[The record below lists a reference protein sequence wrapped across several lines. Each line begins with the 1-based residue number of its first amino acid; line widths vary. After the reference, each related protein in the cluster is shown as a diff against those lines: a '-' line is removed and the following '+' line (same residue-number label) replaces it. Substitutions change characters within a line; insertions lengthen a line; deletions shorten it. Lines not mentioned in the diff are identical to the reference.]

1 MSVGLLLTGF
11 LPSHANPGDEIIPL
25 EGWRYLTAWTFV
37 PLPLVMLVLTVVVY
51 LYGVHVLRKRGDK
64 WPVLRTVYFCVLGV
78 GTLAIALFSFLGT
91 YDTVLFWSHMI
102 QHMLLNMI
110 APVFLVAGAPMT
122 LALRTLPKAPRKWL
136 LTVLHS
142 LPAKIA
148 LFPPLTTFLMIASPF
163 ALYLTGWY
171 NLTLNSDFAHDT
183 LHIYMVVVGCLF
195 FFPLLG
201 VDPVPIKIPYPIR
214 ILLFFLTMPFHA
226 FLGVTIMGST
236 RLIAEDWYVAF
247 GRSWG
252 LTPLEDQT
260 WAGGLMWATGDIT
273 MFFAMFTI
281 FLQWIQDSKREA
293 KRVDRALDRQDALAA
308 KRAAMAAAG
317 AVGYD
322 AVRDRATASTD
333 PRSTDTARSDTGSTD
348 TDMLGDEELQ

>member
-1 MSVGLLLTGF
+1 MLVGLDVTGL
-11 LPSHANPGDEIIPL
+11 LPSHAGPGDDIIPL
-25 EGWRYLTAWTFV
+25 EGLRYLTAWTFEPF
-37 PLPLVMLVLTVVVY
+37 PLAMILLTAGLY
-51 LYGVHVLRKRGDK
+51 LYGVRVLKKRGDS
-64 WPVLRTVYFCVLGV
+64 WPPLRTVYFCVLGT

-122 LALRTLPKAPRKWL
+122 LALRVLPKGPRKL
-136 LTVLHS
+136 LLGFLHS
-142 LPAKIA
+142 MLAKIM

-171 NLTLNSDFAHDT
+171 NLTLNSALAHDT

-195 FFPLLG
+195 FLPLIG
-201 VDPVPIKIPYPIR
+201 VDPVPIRMPYPIR

-236 RLIAEDWYVAF
+236 RLIAEEWYLAF

-252 LTPLEDQT
+252 LSPLEDQT

-293 KRVDRALDRQDALAA
+293 KRVDRALDRRDALAA
-308 KRAAMAAAG
+308 RRSAMAEG
-317 AVGYD
+317 RGVGYD
-322 AVRDRATASTD
+322 AVEHPA
-333 PRSTDTARSDTGSTD
+333 PGSTGPAN
-348 TDMLGDEELQ
+348 TEPGTHADEELP